1 METENFSETILSI
14 DNSEGLVPFLTK
26 EVKSSF
32 EFPDKLMWERGL
44 NPSSVLDG
52 GIDTVAS
59 SCDTLF
65 QQKELI
71 QELKASNFKVAIVD
85 LLYNECGL
93 ALAHYLGLPVVAYWA
108 ISFVSGE
115 IQYTTA
121 FNPPSS
127 IPHIYFPY
135 TEMNFLQRCL
145 NFIFAICNHIL
156 MQDIEEFIENSNEEV
171 ILLSLG
177 RNFDP
182 KSLPKEVFEVYFSAL
197 GELKQKVIVKSKS
210 SPASLPPNVKVM
222 GYVPQADILAHPR
235 TTLFISHCGLHGV
248 MEAIHYGV
256 KMVTVP
262 IFFDQGNVA
271 RRLVDKGVAISLS
284 KTATKAVIKEAIL
297 EVLHNASYENNM
309 KRMSALYHSS
319 MNSPMD
325 RALWLIEHVMNTDGA
340 SYLKLKAKDF
350 NTFQYFCLD
359 VVLFFVFITVT
370 VFYVLLRWERIKR
383 RFVKKQTP
391 LKHKKS

>member
-1 METENFSETILSI
+1 MNYLNLLAGFVSLGCLFVNCLSHSILVLHPVYAGSHIIAIRTILEELVRKGHKIKVIRWKESSRIPPMETENFSETILSI

-156 MQDIEEFIENSNEEV
+156 MQVCWEE
-171 ILLSLG
+171 
-177 RNFDP
+177 R
-182 KSLPKEVFEVYFSAL
+182 
-197 GELKQKVIVKSKS
+197 KQ
-210 SPASLPPNVKVM
+210 
-222 GYVPQADILAHPR
+222 
-235 TTLFISHCGLHGV
+235 
-248 MEAIHYGV
+248 
-256 KMVTVP
+256 
-262 IFFDQGNVA
+262 
-271 RRLVDKGVAISLS
+271 
-284 KTATKAVIKEAIL
+284 
-297 EVLHNASYENNM
+297 
-309 KRMSALYHSS
+309 
-319 MNSPMD
+319 
-325 RALWLIEHVMNTDGA
+325 
-340 SYLKLKAKDF
+340 
-350 NTFQYFCLD
+350 
-359 VVLFFVFITVT
+359 
-370 VFYVLLRWERIKR
+370 
-383 RFVKKQTP
+383 
-391 LKHKKS
+391 